1 METDLREELAD
12 LPARRWW
19 TYRLPPALERRF
31 ASETDADRNRQI
43 RFWLGVALAISWLTL
58 ALDVSTNPDVW
69 WLALLLRA
77 CVVTPAFLVA
87 RRLLAPARS
96 TSLAGLASAAPLVIT
111 VLVTLVM
118 FAVSVNFDILRSAIV
133 QCVMIVWIS
142 VIIPLRVRHALAFAV
157 LALALGDAINAAAAT
172 WHHTIVDRPDLIV
185 ATHMIVVL
193 SVFARV
199 VAERETRRSFL
210 LGLGLQIRA
219 DDLARSNARLLELSS
234 TDPLTGL
241 ANRRSFDQ
249 TMAKAWQDAAV
260 TKSRVALMMIDI
272 DHFKQFNDAAGH
284 LEGDRCLT
292 IIARAIAEQ
301 VRRGQDF
308 AGRFGGEEFI
318 VLLPDTRLDRAQ
330 EVAERVRTAIAAL
343 QLFHPGR
350 SGRSFVSVSIGV
362 AAMQPSAPGAT
373 SAKLIA
379 AADEALYLAKA
390 GGRDRV
396 VWADRRARDAEAA
409 A

>member
-111 VLVTLVM
+111 LLVTLVM
-118 FAVSVNFDILRSAIV
+118 FAVSANFDILRSAIV

-142 VIIPLRVRHALAFAV
+142 VIIPLRVRHAVAFAV
-157 LALALGDAINAAAAT
+157 LALALGDAINGAAAT

-219 DDLARSNARLLELSS
+219 EDLARSNARLVEMSN

-241 ANRRSFDQ
+241 ANRRFFDKALEQ
-249 TMAKAWQDAAV
+249 AWQDVPVAGAP
-260 TKSRVALMMIDI
+260 VALMMIDI
-272 DHFKQFNDAAGH
+272 DHFKLFNDAAGH

-292 IIARAIAEQ
+292 AIAHTIADQ
-301 VRRGQDF
+301 VRGQQDI
-308 AGRFGGEEFI
+308 AARFGGEEFI
-318 VLLPDTRLDRAQ
+318 VLMPRTPLDAAVN
-330 EVAERVRTAIAAL
+330 VAERVRSAVAAL

-362 AAMQPSAPGAT
+362 AAMRPSASGAT

-379 AADEALYLAKA
+379 TADEALYRAKA
-390 GGRDRV
+390 EGRDRV
-396 VWADRRARDAEAA
+396 VAAGRRVQDAEAA